1 MKIRQNTKI
10 ALYIGTLCSVAYFI
24 VYVARNALSAATPQ
38 MLAAGYTEAYIGS
51 ASSLFFMFYAV
62 GQLINGWIGD
72 RIKAKWMITGGLVFA
87 AIASVVFPYLETQ
100 LTLAMLLYALSGF
113 FLSMIYAPM
122 TKFIAEN
129 TEPIHAERCTVGL
142 AFASFFGSPAA
153 GILATLFIWE
163 SVFVVS
169 SLAMIVMAVMTVLCF
184 TVFER
189 RGMVHYAARVRGEKS
204 KGSVKELFSRQIVK
218 YSLVSIL
225 TGIIRT
231 SVVFWLPT
239 YIVQYL
245 HFSETQ
251 GTAIFTVCSLVI
263 SLTTFIA
270 MFIYGRLGRDMD
282 KTVLIMFIATAAFF
296 LLTYFVM
303 HPIFNIAFIVLAI
316 MAANGAATILWSVY
330 CLRLRDTGLVSSV
343 TGYLDFLSYM
353 AAAIANIIF
362 ANAVTAIGWG
372 NLLLVWVGLGG
383 LGIIIGLPFRKR
395 GCSCKK

>member
-1 MKIRQNTKI
+1 MKISENVKK
-10 ALYIGTLCSVAYFI
+10 ALYIGTLCSVTYFV
-24 VYVARNALSAATPQ
+24 VYIARNALSAATPQ
-38 MLAAGYTEAYIGS
+38 MLASGYTEAYIGS
-51 ASSLFFMFYAV
+51 ASSLFFVFYAI

-72 RIKAKWMITGGLVFA
+72 RIKAKWMICGGLFFA
-87 AIASVVFPYLETQ
+87 ATANIVFPYLKEQ
-100 LTLAMLLYALSGF
+100 LTLAMILYALSGF

-153 GILATLFIWE
+153 GLLATLFIWK

-169 SLAMIVMAVMTVLCF
+169 SAAMVAMAVLCVMCF
-184 TVFER
+184 VVFER
-189 RGMVHYAARVRGEKS
+189 RGMVRYGQYTAKEKS
-204 KGSVKELFSRQIVK
+204 KGSVKELFRRQIVK
-218 YSLVSIL
+218 YSLVSVL

-282 KTVLIMFIATAAFF
+282 KTVLVMFVATALFF
-296 LLTYFVM
+296 LLTYLIAQPVL
-303 HPIFNIAFIVLAI
+303 NIAFLVLAI

-353 AAAIANIIF
+353 AAAVANVLF
-362 ANAVTAIGWG
+362 ANAVTFIGWG
-372 NLLLVWVGLGG
+372 NLLLVWFG
-383 LGIIIGLPFRKR
+383 LGILGILVGLPY
-395 GCSCKK
+395 KKIRRS

>member
-10 ALYIGTLCSVAYFI
+10 ALYIGTLCSVAYFV

-189 RGMVHYAARVRGEKS
+189 RGMVHYTARVRGERS

-296 LLTYFVM
+296 LLTYFVPY
-303 HPIFNIAFIVLAI
+303 PIFNIAFLVLAI

-372 NLLLVWVGLGG
+372 NLLLVWVGLGV
-383 LGIIIGLPFRKR
+383 LGIIIGLPFKKR

>member
-10 ALYIGTLCSVAYFI
+10 ALYIGTLCSVAYFV

-169 SLAMIVMAVMTVLCF
+169 SLSMIVMAVMTVLCF

-189 RGMVHYAARVRGEKS
+189 RGMVHYMARVRGEKS

-296 LLTYFVM
+296 LLTYFVPY
-303 HPIFNIAFIVLAI
+303 PIFNIAFLVLAI

-395 GCSCKK
+395 GYSCKK